1 MSSKHRGTLGRC
13 VATSTNKWQQ
23 KRMKI
28 NDGMTLNVNH
38 ELIDGTQGAKQKVKS
53 LPSSFK
59 NKSFS
64 LLDKNKIEL

>member
-23 KRMKI
+23 KRMKK

-38 ELIDGTQGAKQKVKS
+38 ELIDGTQGVEQKVKG

-59 NKSFS
+59 K
-64 LLDKNKIEL
+64 